1 MIAVRKMRLLIVCA
15 LCVALSQESAA
26 QSDQILRLFTTVTD
40 RNGEVV
46 SDLAKDDF
54 VIVDNGK
61 PQMPS
66 FVDGGAEP
74 VGAIVMIDVSASMA
88 DTFQSLVTAVDE
100 FMSGLGPQDEVRAVT
115 FSEQVQ
121 VSSRFTADRRELIGA
136 LRTSAF
142 GNGTRFYDALLA
154 SFDLFKGRPGL
165 HVVITITDGDDTY
178 SRASRSDVVDRERMD
193 DVIVYAIGLH
203 TRYFNGQRVVQ
214 NVPDRALK
222 NLAEQTGGSYFD
234 APEAANVRGIFT
246 RIRQELNGHYVVGF
260 SPQRRDDRIHKLV
273 VQARRPGVMVHSRQW
288 YLASPSNR

>member
-15 LCVALSQESAA
+15 LCVALTQESAA

-100 FMSGLGPQDEVRAVT
+100 FMTGLGPQDEVTLMRLKPRM
-115 FSEQVQ
+115 SE
-121 VSSRFTADRRELIGA
+121 
-136 LRTSAF
+136 AF
-142 GNGTRFYDALLA
+142 
-154 SFDLFKGRPGL
+154 
-165 HVVITITDGDDTY
+165 
-178 SRASRSDVVDRERMD
+178 SRAFARS
-193 DVIVYAIGLH
+193 
-203 TRYFNGQRVVQ
+203 
-214 NVPDRALK
+214 
-222 NLAEQTGGSYFD
+222 
-234 APEAANVRGIFT
+234 
-246 RIRQELNGHYVVGF
+246 
-260 SPQRRDDRIHKLV
+260 
-273 VQARRPGVMVHSRQW
+273 
-288 YLASPSNR
+288 